1 MGLVG
6 AWCSIWGRRCWR
18 GHRMKH
24 YRVNKLA
31 KRGGVI
37 VKKKDMLAPSDKQ
50 AVEQAR
56 ADEDCPICDVWQAG
70 QKIASIT

>member
-1 MGLVG
+1 MLLVVG
-6 AWCSIWGRRCWR
+6 GVEV
-18 GHRMKH
+18 KH

-31 KRGGVI
+31 EPGGQI
-37 VKKKDMLAPSDKQ
+37 VKKKDMLASSDQQ

-56 ADEDCPICDVWQAG
+56 ADDDCPICDVWQAG